1 MEQKTFYPKTSIH
14 LVLLMIV
21 ICSVYE
27 IYHFMVHGKLNNL
40 NNMAM
45 PFWAITFFI
54 MYYRQSL
61 SYIVTETGIY
71 SKFLFFAPQLKIA
84 YDDIK
89 EIALVNETRHVK
101 LLNIQHLWIISK
113 QFTSLRIELNYLKDA
128 EQFIEEIRQYID
140 IEEKAF
146 DSYGSQ
152 SVEYRPVYILII
164 SIFLILITLC
174 FDHFMIQA
182 WHTSSEYMFTWFVIG
197 IILTSIVCYY
207 VCKQDKTNQV
217 VLVSSI
223 MVGIFAGAIVTYF
236 ALSIQRYINE
246 QRNIAPQ
253 VVVMELVEQK
263 ERYQKWKVVSENAKQ
278 FRFQDGYFLVHKDW
292 KQGYNEQLQQGK
304 HYQIEI
310 YQSEWNDIY
319 FKPNAFFDVKVR

>member
-1 MEQKTFYPKTSIH
+1 MEQKTYYPKTSIH

-27 IYHFMVHGKLNNL
+27 IYHFMVHGKLNNT
-40 NNMAM
+40 AM
-45 PFWAITFFI
+45 PLLAITFFI

-71 SKFLFFAPQLKIA
+71 SKFLCFAPQLKIA

-89 EIALVNETRHVK
+89 EIALVNETRHAK

-140 IEEKAF
+140 IEEKIL
-146 DSYGSQ
+146 DSYASQ
-152 SVEYRPVYILII
+152 SIGNIPVYILLV
-164 SIFLILITLC
+164 SIFLMFVTLW
-174 FDHFMIQA
+174 FDHSIIQA
-182 WHTSSEYMFTWFVIG
+182 WHTSSEYMFTWFTIG
-197 IILTSIVCYY
+197 IILTSIVCYF
-207 VCKQDKTNQV
+207 VCKQDEKNKAV
-217 VLVSSI
+217 VISSI
-223 MVGIFAGAIVTYF
+223 VVGIFAGAMVTNF

-246 QRNIAPQ
+246 QRNITPQ

-263 ERYQKWKVVSENAKQ
+263 ERYQKWKIVSENAKQ

-319 FKPNAFFDVKVR
+319 FKPNAFFDAKVR